1 MHEYRLVASNI
12 SFECFLDFAVSAQT
26 FQIFN
31 TICCYWAFQ
40 CFEVVISLHESIN
53 EPNGD
58 HLLMSLKK
66 GAR

>member
-12 SFECFLDFAVSAQT
+12 CFECFMDFAVSAQT
-26 FQIFN
+26 FQISN
-31 TICCYWAFQ
+31 ICFYWAFQ
-40 CFEVVISLHESIN
+40 CFEVVISLHESNI